1 MYCWYVRN
9 MYLENKLREPGK
21 LTVCGVPVD
30 LGSIRLPTY
39 ILATREDHIVPWKTA
54 YLSTRHLKGDTRFVL
69 GASGHVAG
77 VINPPSKKRRSYWTS
92 DRLSAGAEEW
102 LAGAEETQG
111 SWWSNWNAWL
121 EGFAGGECAARKKL
135 GNAKFKAIEP
145 APGRYVKV
153 RV

>member
-1 MYCWYVRN
+1 M
-9 MYLENKLREPGK
+9 
-21 LTVCGVPVD
+21 
-30 LGSIRLPTY
+30 
-39 ILATREDHIVPWKTA
+39 PWKAA

-77 VINPPSKKRRSYWTS
+77 VINPPAKNCRSFWTS

-102 LAGAEETQG
+102 LAGAAEAPG
-111 SWWSNWNAWL
+111 SWWPDWNAWL
-121 EGFAGGECAARKKL
+121 QGFSGGERAAPRKS
-135 GNAKFKAIEP
+135 GNVKFKPIEP